1 MEAADEEIEP
11 MELKDVQSLALTKVF
26 QKTTSTHRGQVKGME
41 HRIQVVE
48 KTTDILVEIQ
58 KSLVELTVESRN
70 NGEKMNDLKL
80 MMKDSNSENKK
91 QHDDICARVDIL
103 EAKPGKRW
111 ETVVGDFIKILIA
124 GGLGYFLA
132 QFGLK

>member
-11 MELKDVQSLALTKVF
+11 MELKDVQSLALQNKNDLSAL
-26 QKTTSTHRGQVKGME
+26 QGQVKGME